1 MNVIDFLGWAAA
13 ALTFLTFSMRTM
25 LPLRVVAIGANV
37 LFIAYGTLGALYPVL
52 ALHLI
57 LLPFNIFRL
66 VEILRMTAKVRR
78 ARTGEFD
85 PGWIS
90 QLLPAKPCAEGAV
103 IFRKGDAPDYLY
115 YVVSGRV
122 RLVEADLVVG
132 PGELLG
138 EIAFFSE
145 AKERTLTA
153 VCDTRCEIVSVDE
166 RAFMQLYHQN
176 PAFGM
181 YVVRLV
187 ARRLLDGMAKAP
199 AAYLPVSEP

>member
-1 MNVIDFLGWAAA
+1 
-13 ALTFLTFSMRTM
+13 
-25 LPLRVVAIGANV
+25 
-37 LFIAYGTLGALYPVL
+37 
-52 ALHLI
+52 
-57 LLPFNIFRL
+57 
-66 VEILRMTAKVRR
+66 
-78 ARTGEFD
+78 
-85 PGWIS
+85 
-90 QLLPAKPCAEGAV
+90 
-103 IFRKGDAPDYLY
+103 
-115 YVVSGRV
+115 VVSGRV